1 MRARRQQH
9 FATIVTEGAI
19 LPADLLARVAAGD
32 GKSIGG
38 LTPDAYHLPGRE
50 RIAEATNRSWNR
62 MVGAW
67 ASFSTL
73 REALPAT
80 DAGTTLTRDKWLLPL
95 FQELGYGRLR
105 TTHAVEIE
113 GRSYPISHGWQK
125 TPIHL
130 VSFRVDIDRRV
141 PGAKGA
147 STASPH
153 ALVQELLNCS
163 PDSLWAFVSNGLRL
177 RVLRD
182 NVSLTRQAFVEFD
195 LEAMMD
201 GDVYSDFA
209 VLWMLCHQSRVEVPE
224 GSDRP
229 EACWLERW
237 SQAAEQQ
244 GTRVREQLRSGVETA
259 IATLGTGFLCHPAN
273 EELRA
278 QLSTGE
284 LSRDDYYR
292 QLLRVV
298 YRLLFL
304 FVAEDRGLLLTPG
317 ATDDVAAARERYDR
331 FYSTARMRR
340 MAESIRG
347 TRHGDVW
354 RAFAT
359 VVAQLGSD
367 EGCSGLA
374 LPALGS
380 FLFSAAATGGLDA
393 CELENSDMLDAVRA
407 LAFTEENRVRRAV
420 DYRNLQSE
428 ELGSVYESLLE
439 LHPELNVAERTFALD
454 VAAGNERKTTGSYY
468 TPDSLVQCLLDSALE
483 PVLDRAASAKN
494 PEAAILALK
503 VCDPAVGS
511 GHFLVAAA
519 HRMAKRLAAVRTG
532 DAEPAPDAVR
542 AALRDVISRCLFGV
556 DMNPM
561 AVELCKVN
569 LWLEALDPGRPLGF
583 LDHHI
588 QCGNALLGTTPE
600 LIAGG
605 IPDAAYKPIEGD
617 DPEVA
622 KAWKARNKSDRQAA
636 ANDAGRGLLA
646 LMEGPALGDAVRGL
660 EAEDDAEIGGVHR
673 KERRW
678 MEIGGSEALRR
689 ERMLADAWCAAFVAR
704 KVEDASPITERV
716 LETIRRGD
724 EVSKKLLASI
734 EGLAAQYG
742 LFHWH
747 LAFPQ
752 VFGPNGGGGFDVVLG
767 NPPWER
773 VKLAEKEWFAERAPD
788 IAAAVNA
795 AARGRMIRALD
806 DEDPALWGLWR
817 DALRQSDGESTLVR
831 NTGRYPLCGRGDI
844 NTYAVFAE
852 LNRALMGRD
861 GRAGFIVP
869 TGIATDDT
877 TKFYFQEIVESET
890 LASLFDFENRAGVF
904 PGIDRRMKFCLLT
917 LATSQGSRAAE
928 FSFFAHSTA
937 DLNDPDRCFS
947 LTSDDIALINPDT
960 RTCPIFRTRRD
971 AEITRS
977 ILGRV
982 PTLGSFLD
990 NDRSWS
996 VRIPQ
1001 GFFHQTN
1008 DAALLYDTG
1017 RLGDIGARENP
1028 DLTWHLNAQVWVRL
1042 FEGRMIGTY
1051 NHRAANVA
1059 ISTENALRSGSGTS
1073 ATDDQLRDPAF
1084 VARPRYWVTSEDAG
1098 RRVPSA
1104 FHAPW
1109 FIGFKDVTSVTNER
1123 TMIAAAIPRQSVV
1136 YSIRVLMVLNQTSVL
1151 SACLLGNLN
1160 AFVLDFVCRQKTG
1173 GNHITDYIVRQLP
1186 ILGPDS
1192 YKASAPWCPERPVS
1206 FWILQRVL
1214 ELSYTAHDL
1223 EPFARDLGYDGPPF
1237 VWDPARRFH
1246 IRAELDAAFF
1256 HLYGLARDDV
1266 DYIMDTFPI
1275 VRGHDEKAHNEY
1287 RTKRAI
1293 LEIYD
1298 RLQDAATTG
1307 TPYTTTLSPPPGDP
1321 LAAHDASPSRSG
1333 RSK

>member
-259 IATLGTGFLCHPAN
+259 IATLGTGFLRHPAN

-304 FVAEDRGLLLTPG
+304 FVAEDRGLLLAPG
-317 ATDDVAAARERYDR
+317 ATDDVAAARERYAR
-331 FYSTARMRR
+331 FYSTARLRR

-367 EGCSGLA
+367 EGCAGLA

-439 LHPELNVAERTFALD
+439 LHPELNVGERTFALD

-483 PVLDRAASAKN
+483 PVLDRAATAKD

-542 AALRDVISRCLFGV
+542 AALRDVISRCMFGV

-600 LIAGG
+600 LIADG

-622 KAWKARNKSDRQAA
+622 KAWKAQNKTERQAA

-678 MEIGGSEALRR
+678 QEIGGSEALRR
-689 ERMLADAWCAAFVAR
+689 ERLLANAWCAAFVAR

-716 LETIRRGD
+716 LEMIRRGD
-724 EVSKKLLASI
+724 EVSKKLRASI

-752 VFGPNGGGGFDVVLG
+752 VFGPDGGGGFDVVLG
-767 NPPWER
+767 NPPWDQAQ
-773 VKLAEKEWFAERAPD
+773 VSEKEFFAVRAPE
-788 IAAAVNA
+788 IAEAAGAKRKRLIDSLRDSDPELFEAFKEAVRSQAAVNN
-795 AARGRMIRALD
+795 
-806 DEDPALWGLWR
+806 
-817 DALRQSDGESTLVR
+817 LVR
-831 NTGRYPLCGRGDI
+831 GAERYPLCARGKI
-844 NTYAVFAE
+844 NTYALFAE
-852 LNRALMGRD
+852 LNRSIVNVD
-861 GRAGFIVP
+861 GRVGAIFPSGL
-869 TGIATDDT
+869 ATDDT
-877 TKFYFQEIVESET
+877 TKFFFRDL
-890 LASLFDFENRAGVF
+890 LARAQLVSLFEFENEGFFTAGHGHMLRF
-904 PGIDRRMKFCLLT
+904 ALT
-917 LATSQGSRAAE
+917 TISGDARSTEASFMFQGKDIAELRIPERQFQLDAT
-928 FSFFAHSTA
+928 
-937 DLNDPDRCFS
+937 
-947 LTSDDIALINPDT
+947 DIALINPNT

-971 AEITRS
+971 AEIAKR
-977 ILGRV
+977 IYE
-982 PTLGSFLD
+982 
-990 NDRSWS
+990 
-996 VRIPQ
+996 RIPVLVDETRGVDGNPWAVSFRQ
-1001 GFFHQTN
+1001 GLFNMTSESAHFRT
-1008 DAALLYDTG
+1008 AAELVRD
-1017 RLGDIGARENP
+1017 D
-1028 DLTWHLNAQVWVRL
+1028 WHLEGNVFVRRRERYVPLYEAKMVQIFNYRHGDFNDVGDGRAHKLPSVLPERLADPDYVVMPYYWVPESEVDARL
-1042 FEGRMIGTY
+1042 EGRWEHGWLLGWRDVTDARASARTVIASIVPRVGTGDTFLLMFPS
-1051 NHRAANVA
+1051 AAPELAGCVVGNLD
-1059 ISTENALRSGSGTS
+1059 SLALDYAARQKVGGTHLKYHVFKQLPVLPPS
-1073 ATDDQLRDPAF
+1073 AYSARDPRF
-1084 VARPRYWVTSEDAG
+1084 GT
-1098 RRVPSA
+1098 
-1104 FHAPW
+1104 
-1109 FIGFKDVTSVTNER
+1109 R
-1123 TMIAAAIPRQSVV
+1123 TIA
-1136 YSIRVLMVLNQTSVL
+1136 
-1151 SACLLGNLN
+1151 
-1160 AFVLDFVCRQKTG
+1160 DW
-1173 GNHITDYIVRQLP
+1173 ITP
-1186 ILGPDS
+1186 
-1192 YKASAPWCPERPVS
+1192 
-1206 FWILQRVL
+1206 RVL
-1214 ELSYTAHDL
+1214 ELVYTAHDL

-1237 VWDPARRFH
+1237 VWDLDRRFH

-1256 HLYGLARDDV
+1256 HLYGLSRDDV

-1275 VRGHDEKAHNEY
+1275 VRRHDEAAHNEY
-1287 RTKRAI
+1287 RTKRTI

-1307 TPYTTTLSPPPGDP
+1307 TPYITTLSPPPGDP
-1321 LAAHDASPSRSG
+1321 RAAHDASPSRSG
-1333 RSK
+1333 RST